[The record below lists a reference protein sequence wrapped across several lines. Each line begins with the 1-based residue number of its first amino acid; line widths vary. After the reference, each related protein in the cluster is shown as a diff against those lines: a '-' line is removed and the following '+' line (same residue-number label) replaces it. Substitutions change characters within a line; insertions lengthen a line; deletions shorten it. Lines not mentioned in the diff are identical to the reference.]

1 MLQGLITELVD
12 GRAVGAAAKGIKVQ
26 MPGVGAGAA
35 SSSSSA
41 HKSNNDGA
49 TSTTNNNHDEMAND
63 DDGNGEEKTRQM
75 VTSQGC
81 SRVFIVKGTVMDRPS
96 LVFTLNGQLITFL
109 LQLKPDHHLSF
120 SSPLFLSQS

>member
-1 MLQGLITELVD
+1 MITELVD
-12 GRAVGAAAKGIKVQ
+12 GRSTGTVAKGMKVH
-26 MPGVGAGAA
+26 MPGAGAA

-49 TSTTNNNHDEMAND
+49 TAPTNNQDEAAND

-81 SRVFIVKGTVMDRPS
+81 SRVFIVKGTLKS
-96 LVFTLNGQLITFL
+96 ICSIYTQCSISYLHYLSSYHLITIYQL
-109 LQLKPDHHLSF
+109 LP
-120 SSPLFLSQS
+120 